1 MSMDNMD
8 KAQISLRGA
17 AIPIAVNLAL
27 FFGILTAIF
36 GPPSA

>member
-1 MSMDNMD
+1 MSIDNME

-17 AIPIAVNLAL
+17 GIPIAVNLAL
-27 FFGILTAIF
+27 FVGILTAIF